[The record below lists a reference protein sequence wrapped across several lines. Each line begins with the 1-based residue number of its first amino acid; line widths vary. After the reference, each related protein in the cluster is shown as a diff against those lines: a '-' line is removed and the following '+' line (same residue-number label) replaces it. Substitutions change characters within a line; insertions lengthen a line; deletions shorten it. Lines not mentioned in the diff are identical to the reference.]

1 MISLEHTIY
10 GTGLG
15 ETKAE
20 GGGVQINF
28 LIGKAQ
34 KDNHPLIMAA
44 DPMDAWFHF
53 ADLPSAHLIAKI
65 GHLSLS
71 DSQEVELL
79 RAGADALKSRMR

>member
-1 MISLEHTIY
+1 
-10 GTGLG
+10 
-15 ETKAE
+15 
-20 GGGVQINF
+20 
-28 LIGKAQ
+28 
-34 KDNHPLIMAA
+34 MAA